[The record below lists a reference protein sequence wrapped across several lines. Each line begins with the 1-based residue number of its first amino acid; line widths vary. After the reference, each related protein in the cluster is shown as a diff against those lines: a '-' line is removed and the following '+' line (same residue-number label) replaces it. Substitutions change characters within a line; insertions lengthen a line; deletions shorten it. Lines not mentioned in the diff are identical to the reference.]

1 MSSEC
6 EQFKSRASHLDSV
19 KSEMSEIAMTLE
31 KDESD
36 RTDLRRRLSESKAEL
51 KRRMSVAENAK
62 ENLELL
68 EHSAHN
74 QMDEIASSRREH
86 LLSRLKHNH
95 RRQIEKLMDLC
106 KRAEEKI
113 EDLKVKMRVSP
124 SEKDQIYLE
133 KLTHALNANRKA
145 LETREKRM
153 WAEIRRTEESERRM
167 KLIGLPQTERERL
180 EMMWARED
188 ASREMDSSQIRER
201 TENMIRE
208 YRSELEDAQKLQ
220 PKLENEI
227 DEMETELSI
236 ANRAHQKSKRSLSDI
251 LMNESASIRDE
262 SVEDEISLAV
272 ASARRDWERNFG

>member
-1 MSSEC
+1 
-6 EQFKSRASHLDSV
+6 
-19 KSEMSEIAMTLE
+19 
-31 KDESD
+31 
-36 RTDLRRRLSESKAEL
+36 
-51 KRRMSVAENAK
+51 
-62 ENLELL
+62 
-68 EHSAHN
+68 
-74 QMDEIASSRREH
+74 
-86 LLSRLKHNH
+86 
-95 RRQIEKLMDLC
+95 
-106 KRAEEKI
+106 
-113 EDLKVKMRVSP
+113 
-124 SEKDQIYLE
+124 
-133 KLTHALNANRKA
+133 
-145 LETREKRM
+145 
-153 WAEIRRTEESERRM
+153 M